1 MAIAQI
7 SEMEFKVLL
16 TINRLQ
22 AMLFS
27 DIVEAFFESDIK
39 HGYKVIE
46 DLTDKNL
53 IITRIDRR
61 DNRRKYAVLATKG
74 IKLLNHIGAP
84 NTPSEPVR
92 AHQACQLLGNSEIY
106 MALIK
111 AGIKGKD
118 ILSRRDALAHLD
130 MHPTQT
136 PIVWLAKIRDTYH
149 AFYQR
154 IPKRRTW
161 LVHGILEADAKTNLI
176 PPASHAVVYPPETDR
191 SRDRRWFV
199 NNITLPKNVHCLRL
213 KEVCIHVTNLHNPL
227 GYAYDMQ
234 AALDI
239 LAPGGEVYPL
249 DNAPFDYAW
258 DKTGSPL
265 LLGDLTSG
273 NISHAQKA
281 KTLLPNHFERWAKGI
296 LFLVAT
302 SSEAKLW
309 ARLVD
314 YRPWVWFLTQDS
326 LQGPALYRSL
336 NGKIKRFRTVSTEQI
351 IESEVI

>member
-7 SEMEFKVLL
+7 SEIEFKVLL

-27 DIVEAFFESDIK
+27 DIAEAFFESDIK
-39 HGYKVIE
+39 QGYKVIQ
-46 DLTDKNL
+46 DLADKSL

-61 DNRRKYAVLATKG
+61 DNRRKYAVLATNG
-74 IKLLNHIGAP
+74 IKLLDRIGVP
-84 NTPSEPVR
+84 NTPCEPIR
-92 AHQACQLLGNSEIY
+92 ARQACQCLGNSEIY
-106 MALIK
+106 IALIK
-111 AGIKGKD
+111 AGIKGQD
-118 ILSRRDALAHLD
+118 ILPRPDALAYLD
-130 MHPTQT
+130 MHPTQS
-136 PIVWLAKIRDTYH
+136 PIVWLVKIMDTYH

-176 PPASHAVVYPPETDR
+176 PPTSHTVIYLPEADR
-191 SRDRRWFV
+191 SRDRRWFI

-213 KEVCIHVTNLHNPL
+213 KEVCTHVTNLHNPL
-227 GYAYDMQ
+227 GYAYTMQ

-265 LLGDLTSG
+265 FLADLTSS

-281 KTLLPNHFERWAKGI
+281 KTLLPNYFERWAKGI

-302 SSEAKLW
+302 PSEAKLW
-309 ARLVD
+309 ARLID
-314 YRPWVWFLTQDS
+314 YRPWVWFLTQDA
-326 LQGPALYRSL
+326 LQGPALYRSQ
-336 NGKIKRFRTVSTEQI
+336 NGKIRRFRTVNEQTL
-351 IESEVI
+351 ESEVI